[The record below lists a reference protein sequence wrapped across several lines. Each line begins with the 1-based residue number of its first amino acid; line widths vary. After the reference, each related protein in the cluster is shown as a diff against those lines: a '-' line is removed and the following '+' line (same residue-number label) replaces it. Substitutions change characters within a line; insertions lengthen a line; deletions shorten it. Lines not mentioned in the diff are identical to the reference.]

1 MHNVFMIKT
10 GSSRFQRLGEVF
22 KRYLTL
28 SLLLSVSFMFPK
40 DGNSQIIKK
49 AGEILLGSSS
59 TVQMDSLALSERI
72 LSPEERIKAD
82 SIQML
87 QLTLQIEEMKLNEVL
102 LRSKLEAN
110 TQLQAADSVKRA
122 KQIQRIDSLRAVT
135 PGVPV
140 VVEEDTLFKL
150 YAARGGHS
158 ALDRAETTSQ
168 MIIKIGHEGTL
179 RRDSVYLLDND
190 TYIDIMYGDKVI
202 LSVTE
207 QDALWHSTTPTV
219 LAEAWMPIISD
230 KITLLKEENS
240 FWQILKRAA
249 LFVLVIV
256 MQYLLLKLINYLFR
270 KLRRE
275 IIWLKVH
282 KLKPLV
288 IRDYELLNTHYLC
301 RILIVLSRFLRY
313 VVLLLLFIFTVP
325 ILFSIFPQTENLAL
339 KIFYYIVD
347 PVKMVVKAI
356 VEYIPN
362 LFIIGIIWYCIRYIV
377 RGLRYISHEI
387 QSEKLKITGFYPDW
401 AEPTFNIIR
410 FLLYAFMIAMIYPYL
425 PGSESG
431 VFQGISVFVG
441 LIVSLGSSSVIS
453 NFIAGFV
460 ITYMRPFKT
469 GDFIKVNDT
478 IGNVV
483 EKSPFVTRIRTI
495 KNEMVTI
502 PNSFITTS
510 DTVNYSASARQYG
523 LIIHTMLTMGYDV
536 PWRKV
541 HQLLIDS
548 ALKTKGVLEHPAPF
562 VLETELNDNYMCYQI
577 NAYIKDADDMP
588 VIMSDLLQNIQDFFN
603 EAGIELFAPHHFT
616 TKSKCEVAPVKVD
629 VSSLKGR

>member
-1 MHNVFMIKT
+1 MKIM
-10 GSSRFQRLGEVF
+10 RLW
-22 KRYLTL
+22 
-28 SLLLSVSFMFPK
+28 SLIVILMLSV
-40 DGNSQIIKK
+40 DTDAQLIKK
-49 AGEILLGSSS
+49 AGQLIKTTFEETISDSSRNDAG
-59 TVQMDSLALSERI
+59 VDKDMELM
-72 LSPEERIKAD
+72 AD
-82 SIQML
+82 SIRMEQMAREL
-87 QLTLQIEEMKLNEVL
+87 EEMRLSEML
-102 LRSKLEAN
+102 LRS
-110 TQLQAADSVKRA
+110 QLAQNHIEDSLKRA
-122 KQIQRIDSLRAVT
+122 AQLQRIDSLRANT

-140 VVEEDTLFKL
+140 VVEEDTLFKI

-158 ALDRAETTSQ
+158 ALDRAETASE
-168 MIIKIGHEGTL
+168 MITKIGHSGSL

-202 LSVTE
+202 MSVTE
-207 QDALWHSTTPTV
+207 QDALWHATTPSI
-219 LAEAWMPIISD
+219 LAETWMPIIAD
-230 KITLLKEENS
+230 KITLLKAENS

-249 LFVLVIV
+249 LFVLVITL
-256 MQYLLLKLINYLFR
+256 QYLVLKLINFLFR

-288 IRDYELLNTHYLC
+288 IKDYELLNTKYLC
-301 RILIVLSRFLRY
+301 RALIVLTRFLRY
-313 VVLLLLFIFTVP
+313 IVLIFFFIITVP
-325 ILFSIFPQTENLAL
+325 ILFSIFPQTESLAL
-339 KIFYYIVD
+339 KIFHYIID

-356 VEYIPN
+356 LEYIPN
-362 LFIIGIIWYCIRYIV
+362 LFIIAIIWYCVRYIV
-377 RGLRYISHEI
+377 KGLRYISDEI
-387 QSEKLKITGFYPDW
+387 KSEKLKIAGFYSDW

-431 VFQGISVFVG
+431 VFQGVSVFVG

-460 ITYMRPFKT
+460 ITYMRPFKS

-483 EKSPFVTRIRTI
+483 EKTPFITRIRTI
-495 KNEMVTI
+495 KNEIVTI

-510 DTVNYSASARQYG
+510 NTVNYSSSARQYG

-541 HQLLIDS
+541 HQLLIDA
-548 ALKTKGVLEHPAPF
+548 ALDTKGVLEHPTPF

-588 VIMSDLLQNIQDFFN
+588 VIMSDLLQNIQDYFN
-603 EAGIELFAPHHFT
+603 GAGIELFAPHHFT
-616 TKSKCEVAPVKVD
+616 TKSRCDVEPVRVEVSTLHRQA
-629 VSSLKGR
+629 

>member
-1 MHNVFMIKT
+1 M
-10 GSSRFQRLGEVF
+10 
-22 KRYLTL
+22 
-28 SLLLSVSFMFPK
+28 LSVIFSLSFFLST
-40 DGNSQIIKK
+40 GVSSQIIKK
-49 AGEILLGSSS
+49 AGEILMSPLSS
-59 TVQMDSLALSERI
+59 QNDSVAAGISGR

-82 SIQML
+82 SIRML
-87 QLTLQIEEMKLNEVL
+87 QLTLQLEEMKLNEVL
-102 LRSKLEAN
+102 LKSKLEAN
-110 TQLQAADSVKRA
+110 SLHQTADSLKKVR
-122 KQIQRIDSLRAVT
+122 QIQKIDSLRAVT

-140 VVEEDTLFKL
+140 VVEGDTLFRI
-150 YAARGGHS
+150 YSARGGHS
-158 ALDRAETTSQ
+158 ALDRAESTSE
-168 MIIKIGHEGTL
+168 MIMKIGHDGRL

-207 QDALWHSTTPTV
+207 QDALWHATDPQT
-219 LAEAWMPIISD
+219 LANTYMPIISD
-230 KITLLKEENS
+230 KIHLLKAENS
-240 FWQILKRAA
+240 FWNIVKRCA
-249 LFVLVIV
+249 LFVLVICI
-256 MQYLLLKLINYLFR
+256 QYLLVRLINYLFR
-270 KLRRE
+270 KLRRQ
-275 IIWLKVH
+275 IIRLKVS

-288 IRDYELLNTHYLC
+288 VRDYELLDTRHLC
-301 RILIVLSRFLRY
+301 RILIIISNFLRY

-325 ILFSIFPQTENLAL
+325 ILFSIFPQTEKLAL
-339 KIFYYIVD
+339 EIFYYIVD
-347 PVKMVVKAI
+347 PIKMVLKAI

-362 LFIIGIIWYCIRYIV
+362 LFIIAIIWYCVRYIV
-377 RGLRYISHEI
+377 KGLHYISHEI
-387 QSEKLKITGFYPDW
+387 QTEKLKISGFYPDW

-478 IGNVV
+478 VGNVV

-510 DTVNYSASARQYG
+510 NTVNYSASARHHG
-523 LIIHTMLTMGYDV
+523 LIIHTVLTMGYDV
-536 PWRKV
+536 PWRRV
-541 HQLLIDS
+541 HQLLIDA
-548 ALKTKGVLEHPAPF
+548 ALKTEGVLEHPAPF
-562 VLETELNDNYMCYQI
+562 VLELELNDNYMCYQI
-577 NAYIKDADDMP
+577 NAYIRNADDMP
-588 VIMSDLLQNIQDFFN
+588 VIMSDLLQNIQDLFN
-603 EAGIELFAPHHFT
+603 EAGIELFAPHHFKT
-616 TKSKCEVAPVKVD
+616 RSVVD
-629 VSSLKGR
+629 AEQPIRVEVSSLR

>member
-1 MHNVFMIKT
+1 MKKKLFLAILMMA
-10 GSSRFQRLGEVF
+10 
-22 KRYLTL
+22 L
-28 SLLLSVSFMFPK
+28 SCMPSYV
-40 DGNSQIIKK
+40 NAQIIKK
-49 AGEILLGSSS
+49 AGEILMTPGLSH
-59 TVQMDSLALSERI
+59 QDSVSNGMSGHLT
-72 LSPEERIKAD
+72 PEDRIKAD
-82 SIQML
+82 SIRLL
-87 QLTLQIEEMKLNEVL
+87 QLTLQLEEMKLNEVL
-102 LRSKLEAN
+102 LKSKLEAN
-110 TQLQAADSVKRA
+110 SKHQIDDSIKKAR
-122 KQIQRIDSLRAVT
+122 QIHKIDSLRAVT
-135 PGVPV
+135 PGFPV
-140 VVEEDTLFKL
+140 VVEGDTLFKI
-150 YAARGGHS
+150 YTARGGHS
-158 ALDRAETTSQ
+158 AMDRAETTGQ
-168 MIIKIGHEGTL
+168 MITKIGHDGTL

-202 LSVTE
+202 MSVTDH
-207 QDALWHSTTPTV
+207 DALWHATDQKT
-219 LAEAWMPIISD
+219 LAERYMPIISD
-230 KITLLKEENS
+230 KIQIMKEENS
-240 FWQILKRAA
+240 FWNIVKRIA
-249 LFVLVIV
+249 LFILVICI
-256 MQYLLLKLINYLFR
+256 QYLIVRLINYLFR
-270 KLRRE
+270 KLRRQ
-275 IIWLKVH
+275 IIRLKVS

-288 IRDYELLNTHYLC
+288 VRDYELLDTRHLC
-301 RILIVLSRFLRY
+301 RILIIISNFLRY
-313 VVLLLLFIFTVP
+313 IVLLLLFIFTVP

-347 PVKMVVKAI
+347 PIKMVLKAI

-362 LFIIGIIWYCIRYIV
+362 LFIIAIIWYCIRYIV
-377 RGLRYISHEI
+377 KGLRYISHEI
-387 QSEKLKITGFYPDW
+387 QTEKLKISGFFPDW

-478 IGNVV
+478 VGNVV

-510 DTVNYSASARQYG
+510 NTVNYSASARNHG
-523 LIIHTMLTMGYDV
+523 LIIHTVLTMGYDV
-536 PWRKV
+536 PWRRV

-548 ALKTKGVLEHPAPF
+548 ALKTEGVLRHPAPF
-562 VLETELNDNYMCYQI
+562 VLELELNDNYMCYQI

-588 VIMSDLLQNIQDFFN
+588 VIMSDLLQNIQDYFN

-616 TKSKCEVAPVKVD
+616 TKSRCEVAPVKVE
-629 VSSLKGR
+629 VSTFKDR